1 MFNVSAFDLPDLGD
15 DSDQVIEGA
24 DSHEL
29 WEILTAALVPLLIL
43 VVAVCLLV
51 RQNLQLARQLID
63 SINQLL
69 GQLRDWLRRRR
80 ASTTDAGEVEG
91 AIELPTCGVPR
102 NLTDEELMRMRS
114 APAGTQW
121 V

>member
-43 VVAVCLLV
+43 VVAVCLLA

-69 GQLRDWLRRRR
+69 GQLREWLHRRRT
-80 ASTTDAGEVEG
+80 STTDVGEVEG
-91 AIELPTCGVPR
+91 AVKLPTAGVPR
-102 NLTDEELMRMRS
+102 NLTDEEVMRMRS
-114 APAGTQW
+114 APEGTQW

>member
-43 VVAVCLLV
+43 VVAVCLLA
-51 RQNLQLARQLID
+51 RQNLQLARQLIE
-63 SINQLL
+63 SINQ
-69 GQLRDWLRRRR
+69 
-80 ASTTDAGEVEG
+80 
-91 AIELPTCGVPR
+91 I
-102 NLTDEELMRMRS
+102 
-114 APAGTQW
+114 
-121 V
+121 